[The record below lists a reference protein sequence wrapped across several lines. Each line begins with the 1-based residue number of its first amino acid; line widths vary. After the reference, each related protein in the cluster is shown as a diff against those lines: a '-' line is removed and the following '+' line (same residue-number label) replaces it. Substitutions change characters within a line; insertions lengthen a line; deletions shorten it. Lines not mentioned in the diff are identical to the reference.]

1 MNNDANSAIKK
12 GLASWFGTGRR
23 RALILTAIIV
33 VGVMIVA
40 GIVDARLVPS
50 SKAEV
55 QRIVMTPDRADELT
69 DILTERDFRCYDSE
83 LQTGELRRCFA
94 GNDRAADPAIASVTM
109 VTDPAN
115 NELISVSANV
125 DGNDED
131 TVRTEIAGAFDEAFN
146 SADGSRLRRYFTR
159 SVNPG
164 AKMVNK
170 DVLLAVGGQQ
180 MRIMNSALGPVSYLP
195 KSLPLPSEFVPTLED
210 RGFTCDIAYS
220 VMCSRQMAG
229 FDVTIQSAAAHVN
242 KPQEISVRMQPL
254 KSKRNA
260 KKARSWLA
268 GMLRNHMTE
277 FTDADGVKFLT
288 GSPASGERA
297 DFSDYALTVTE
308 ADESKEQFAFT
319 IAALTPQDHGKSFG
333 W

>member
-1 MNNDANSAIKK
+1 MTSDANSAIRK

-23 RALILTAIIV
+23 RALILTAVIV

-40 GIVDARLVPS
+40 GILVSRLVQS
-50 SKAEV
+50 SKADA
-55 QRIVMTPDRADELT
+55 QPIVMTPDRADELT

-115 NELISVSANV
+115 NELISVTANV
-125 DGNDED
+125 DGNDVD
-131 TVRTEIAGAFDEAFN
+131 DVRTDIASAFDEAFN
-146 SADGSRLRRYFTR
+146 SADGNRLRRYFTR

-180 MRIMNSALGPVSYLP
+180 MRIMNGSLGPVSYLP
-195 KSLPLPSEFVPTLED
+195 KPLPSPSQFVSAFED
-210 RGFTCDIAYS
+210 RGFTCDTEYS
-220 VMCSRQMAG
+220 VMCSRQLAG
-229 FDVTIQSAAAHVN
+229 FDVVIQSAPAHVN
-242 KPQEISVRMQPL
+242 KPESISVRMQPS

-260 KKARSWLA
+260 QNARSRLA
-268 GMLRNHMTE
+268 GILRDDMAG

-288 GSPASGERA
+288 GSPAPGERA
-297 DFSDYALTVTE
+297 D
-308 ADESKEQFAFT
+308 
-319 IAALTPQDHGKSFG
+319 SFG
-333 W
+333 Y

>member
-23 RALILTAIIV
+23 RALILTAVIV

-40 GIVDARLVPS
+40 GIVVPRLVQS

-55 QRIVMTPDRADELT
+55 QPIVMTPDRADELT

-94 GNDRAADPAIASVTM
+94 GNDRYADPAIASVTM
-109 VTDPAN
+109 VTDPAT
-115 NELISVSANV
+115 NELISVTANV
-125 DGNDED
+125 DGNDAD
-131 TVRTEIAGAFDEAFN
+131 DVRTEIAGAFDEAFN
-146 SADGSRLRRYFTR
+146 SADGNRLRRYFTR

-164 AKMVNK
+164 AKMANK
-170 DVLLAVGGQQ
+170 NVLLAVGGQQ
-180 MRIMNSALGPVSYLP
+180 MRLMNGALGPVSYLP
-195 KSLPLPSEFVPTLED
+195 KPLPLPSQFVPKLED
-210 RGFTCDIAYS
+210 RGFTCDLEYS
-220 VMCSRQMAG
+220 VMCGRQLAG
-229 FDVTIQSAAAHVN
+229 FEVTIQSAAAHVN
-242 KPQEISVRMQPL
+242 QPQEIRVRMQPS

-260 KKARSWLA
+260 KKARSRLSGILRDHMA
-268 GMLRNHMTE
+268 G

-288 GSPASGERA
+288 GSPAAGERA
-297 DFSDYALTVTE
+297 DSFGYALTVTE
-308 ADESKEQFAFT
+308 ADESKEKFAFT
-319 IAALTPQDHGKSFG
+319 IAALTPQDQGKSFG